1 MRRLR
6 IYATSWKEI
15 ASSCING
22 LLMCV
27 ALDTAHGVFAQTKP
41 GANPVTQIV
50 ESLRGQNFDEA
61 LRECDAAL
69 KQEPQ
74 DKRIWTLRGMAY
86 AGKETP
92 LSALAAYQHAIYLDP
107 DYLPALEGAAQ
118 IEYQQGNAAAA
129 KPLIFRVLLQ
139 RPNDPTSHTML
150 GFLDYAA
157 KDCSDAIPHFEK
169 GGDVLARQPLAL
181 AAYGACLGLSGQYEQ
196 AIPIFQQALSAEPS
210 IPSVRFN
217 LALAQWKA
225 NRPQD
230 ALATLQPA
238 IEDSKGQDDSMLL
251 AADIYESIN
260 DTQHAV
266 DLLRKAILA
275 DPKNVEAYVD
285 FAYLSYDH
293 ASMQV
298 GIDILNAG
306 MTQLPNE
313 ARLYLAR
320 GILYTQLGKFD
331 EAAEDFGVANRLDS
345 KLSVLGAAEG
355 LIASQQHKSSEAL
368 SAFRSAAKAQPT
380 DALTQYL
387 LAEALSQ
394 QSPPEGSPDY
404 VEEVSAAKL
413 AYQLDPSMV
422 AAHDLLATVYLQA
435 GHTDLAL
442 EQSRAALKL
451 DPGDQQALYHSIL
464 ALRRTGDKDQMASLL
479 KQLAAAR
486 TATQAALAQ
495 SKRFRLQEVPV
506 AAASH

>member
-1 MRRLR
+1 MQKL
-6 IYATSWKEI
+6 AMLGI
-15 ASSCING
+15 ACS
-22 LLMCV
+22 LMCLLLHAV
-27 ALDTAHGVFAQTKP
+27 RGRAAQTSSDP
-41 GANPVTQIV
+41 GPVGGIV
-50 ESLRGQNFDEA
+50 ASLRGQNFDEA
-61 LRECDAAL
+61 LRKCDAAL
-69 KQEPQ
+69 QQTPK

-86 AGKETP
+86 AGKGTP
-92 LSALAAYQHAIYLDP
+92 SPALADYQHAIHLDP
-107 DYLPALEGAAQ
+107 NYLPALEGAAQ

-129 KPLIFRVLLQ
+129 TPLILRVLAQ
-139 RPNDPTSHTML
+139 RPDDPTSHTML
-150 GFLDYAA
+150 GFLEYSRD
-157 KDCSDAIPHFEK
+157 DCADAVRHFEK
-169 GGDVLARQPLAL
+169 GGDVLAKQPIVL
-181 AAYGACLGLSGQYEQ
+181 AAYGACLGTAGQYEQ
-196 AIPIFQQALSAEPS
+196 AIPLLQQALGAQPS

-217 LALAQWKA
+217 LALAQWKV

-230 ALATLQPA
+230 ALATLLPA
-238 IEDSKGQDDSMLL
+238 IEDFKGQDESMLL
-251 AADIYESIN
+251 AADIYESTN

-275 DPKNVEAYVD
+275 DPKNVEAYLD

-298 GIDILNAG
+298 GVDILNAG

-313 ARLYLAR
+313 ARLYLVR

-331 EAAEDFGVANRLDS
+331 EATEDFAAANRLDP
-345 KLSVLGAAEG
+345 KLSVLGAAKG
-355 LIASQQHKSSEAL
+355 LVASQQHKSGEAL
-368 SAFRSAAKAQPT
+368 SAFRSAAMAQPT

-394 QSPPEGSPDY
+394 QSPPEGSPGY

-413 AYQLDPSMV
+413 AYRLDPSMV
-422 AAHDLLATVYLQA
+422 AAHDLLATIYLQA
-435 GHTDLAL
+435 GHAELAL
-442 EQSRAALKL
+442 EQSRAALKS

-464 ALRRTGDKDQMASLL
+464 ALRRTGDKDQIAALL

-506 AAASH
+506 AATSH

>member
-1 MRRLR
+1 MQKLA
-6 IYATSWKEI
+6 IGLCV
-15 ASSCING
+15 ASSLFCF
-22 LLMCV
+22 LLE
-27 ALDTAHGVFAQTKP
+27 AARGRAAQTSSDP
-41 GANPVTQIV
+41 GPVVGIV
-50 ESLRGQNFDEA
+50 ASLRSQNFDEA
-61 LRECDAAL
+61 LRKCDAAL
-69 KQEPQ
+69 QQTPQ

-86 AGKETP
+86 AGKRTP
-92 LSALAAYQHAIYLDP
+92 SSALAAYQQAIHLDP

-129 KPLIFRVLLQ
+129 TPLIQRVLAQ
-139 RPNDPTSHTML
+139 RPDDPTSHTML
-150 GFLDYAA
+150 GFLDYARD
-157 KDCSDAIPHFEK
+157 DCADAVPHFGK
-169 GGDVLARQPLAL
+169 GGDVLAKQPIAL
-181 AAYGACLGLSGQYEQ
+181 AAYGACLGTAGQYEQ
-196 AIPIFQQALSAEPS
+196 AIPLLQQALSAQPS
-210 IPSVRFN
+210 IPGVRFN
-217 LALAQWKA
+217 LALAQWKV

-238 IEDSKGQDDSMLL
+238 IEDTKGRNDSMLL
-251 AADIYESIN
+251 AADIYESTN

-275 DPKNVEAYVD
+275 DPKNVEAYLD

-298 GIDILNAG
+298 GVDILNAG

-313 ARLYLAR
+313 ARLYLVR
-320 GILYTQLGKFD
+320 GILNTQLGKFD
-331 EAAEDFGVANRLDS
+331 EATEDFAVANRLDP

-355 LIASQQHKSSEAL
+355 LVASQQHKSGEAL

-404 VEEVSAAKL
+404 VEEISAAKL

-422 AAHDLLATVYLQA
+422 AAHDLLATIYLQA
-435 GHTDLAL
+435 GHPDLAL
-442 EQSRAALKL
+442 EQSRAALKS

-464 ALRRTGDKDQMASLL
+464 ALRRTGDKNQIASLL